1 MQSWIKTKSHFPWFH
16 VFHLWFQLTTLIWVF
31 ILFFGVGQW
40 LDWKVI
46 HKMILINQ
54 NKRIISKWKSTALSC
69 IIYEHTVA

>member
-1 MQSWIKTKSHFPWFH
+1 MY
-16 VFHLWFQLTTLIWVF
+16 LIYGSNWLHWYGSLF
-31 ILFFGVGQW
+31 LFFGVGQW